1 MGARWKVAPTAEDNG
16 GFAELVGAQGASA
29 RETRADVSLKAEER
43 HLNPSGTVHGGVIST
58 LIDASMAEA
67 LNTMTEQDEQPFT
80 IQITV
85 NYTKP
90 GKPGMLTANAQVRK
104 GGERITI
111 VEAEVVQEDED
122 EVIAL
127 ATGTYT
133 PLARQAGKGT
143 ALVEYVSPK
152 TQKFAPLT
160 KLPYRVCS
168 DSGQWF
174 VANRGSYQAM

>member
-1 MGARWKVAPTAEDNG
+1 MTEDNG
-16 GFAELVGAQGASA
+16 GFMQLVGTELSSA
-29 RETRADVSLKAEER
+29 EEGRAAVSLKAEER

-67 LNTMTEQDEQPFT
+67 LNTMTEEGEQPFT

-85 NYTKP
+85 NYMKP
-90 GKPGMLTANAQVRK
+90 GKPGTLTSTAQVRK

-133 PLARQAGKGT
+133 PVG
-143 ALVEYVSPK
+143 
-152 TQKFAPLT
+152 
-160 KLPYRVCS
+160 
-168 DSGQWF
+168 
-174 VANRGSYQAM
+174 

>member
-1 MGARWKVAPTAEDNG
+1 MTEDDG
-16 GFAELVGAQGASA
+16 GFAELVGTELSSA
-29 RETRADVSLKAEER
+29 EEGRAAVSLKAEER

-85 NYTKP
+85 NYMKP
-90 GKPGMLTANAQVRK
+90 GKPGMLTSNAQVRK

-133 PLARQAGKGT
+133 PVG
-143 ALVEYVSPK
+143 
-152 TQKFAPLT
+152 
-160 KLPYRVCS
+160 
-168 DSGQWF
+168 
-174 VANRGSYQAM
+174 

>member
-1 MGARWKVAPTAEDNG
+1 MAEDHR
-16 GFAELVGAQGASA
+16 GFTQLVGTELSSA
-29 RETRADVSLKAEER
+29 EEGRATVSLKAEEQ

-67 LNTMTEQDEQPFT
+67 LNTMIEEGEQPFT

-85 NYTKP
+85 NYMKP
-90 GKPGMLTANAQVRK
+90 GKPGALASTAQVRK

-133 PLARQAGKGT
+133 PVG
-143 ALVEYVSPK
+143 
-152 TQKFAPLT
+152 
-160 KLPYRVCS
+160 
-168 DSGQWF
+168 
-174 VANRGSYQAM
+174 

>member
-1 MGARWKVAPTAEDNG
+1 MAENNRS
-16 GFAELVGAQGASA
+16 FAELVGTELSSA
-29 RETRADVSLKAEER
+29 EEGRAAVSLEAEER
-43 HLNPSGTVHGGVIST
+43 HLNPSGTVHGGAIST

-67 LNTMTEQDEQPFT
+67 LNTMTEQGEQPFT

-85 NYTKP
+85 NYMKP
-90 GKPGMLTANAQVRK
+90 GKPGTLTSTAQVRK

-133 PLARQAGKGT
+133 PVG
-143 ALVEYVSPK
+143 
-152 TQKFAPLT
+152 
-160 KLPYRVCS
+160 
-168 DSGQWF
+168 
-174 VANRGSYQAM
+174 